1 MTKTEF
7 EKNQHL
13 MLKCWN
19 VEMLINI
26 NININIETECW
37 KMLKF
42 WCGQKQK
49 ISHYNLANSI
59 LWPSFLIRIVLSLSL
74 NYCYHVY
81 FAFLKIWLSK
91 KSTFIVEM
99 LKCWKMLKCWSTST
113 STSTLKLK
121 KIQHQH
127 QHQHWNR
134 EKININ
140 ININIEMLIF
150 FELWLRWLL

>member
-1 MTKTEF
+1 
-7 EKNQHL
+7 
-13 MLKCWN
+13 
-19 VEMLINI
+19 MLINI

-99 LKCWKMLKCWSTST
+99 LKCWKMLKNVEMLININININIEIEKNSTST
-113 STSTLKLK
+113 STSTLKSRK
-121 KIQHQH
+121 NQYQH
-127 QHQHWNR
+127 QHQHWNVVFFR
-134 EKININ
+134 T
-140 ININIEMLIF
+140 LIWTSF
-150 FELWLRWLL
+150 SH